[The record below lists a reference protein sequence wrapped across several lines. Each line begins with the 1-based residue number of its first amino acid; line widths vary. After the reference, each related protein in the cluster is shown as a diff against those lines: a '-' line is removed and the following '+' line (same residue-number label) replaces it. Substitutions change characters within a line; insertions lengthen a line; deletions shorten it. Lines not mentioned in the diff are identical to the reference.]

1 MLLNYDA
8 FKTIVQENFLS
19 YMPFYFRG
27 MELLIS
33 PVAKKNMTLD
43 GLRLKGNGVTGTPV
57 IYINDMYA
65 LYEENGDLE
74 ETIKISANV
83 LVNAFKNIPNIN
95 VDSLFQNASK
105 KIVFQLV
112 NTELNKSLLEQV
124 PHRSFLDLSII
135 YSLVIT
141 VDSEG
146 MQSTKV
152 TNDLAYT
159 LGLTEN
165 QLFKY
170 ATENTKRLFP
180 ATVRKMD
187 EVMRE
192 MCLMAGMPLE
202 FAEGATQH
210 PFWIISTTTRING
223 AASLLYEDEL
233 HKLAESLESNL
244 YVLPFMESEVFVISA
259 DLSDP
264 KDLKDLTSEILEDS
278 IPLDEKLSDQI
289 YFYDRALRNLTL
301 VTTTTSEIIR
311 RAQSGRSN
319 ERIEKQSTIFDPDEV
334 VKQLGKAAFARYG
347 NDGMGGEMVVNLD
360 DAIKIVK
367 GDGVDDTCIRAE
379 NKESVSQ
386 TYLEALIAKY
396 EGYTKL
402 NEEKPLE
409 TNSYENGANNALLA
423 VIADLKE
430 MISRS

>member
-1 MLLNYDA
+1 MKISKYIHLVA
-8 FKTIVQENFLS
+8 FTLFSIMVAVGCSNKSTS
-19 YMPFYFRG
+19 S
-27 MELLIS
+27 IS
-33 PVAKKNMTLD
+33 TEV
-43 GLRLKGNGVTGTPV
+43 V
-57 IYINDMYA
+57 
-65 LYEENGDLE
+65 
-74 ETIKISANV
+74 ETIDPPGAHSDESSGSKYI
-83 LVNAFKNIPNIN
+83 LVEPTEVPEIGQS
-95 VDSLFQNASK
+95 DLRK
-105 KIVFQLV
+105 KGW
-112 NTELNKSLLEQV
+112 T
-124 PHRSFLDLSII
+124 
-135 YSLVIT
+135 
-141 VDSEG
+141 
-146 MQSTKV
+146 
-152 TNDLAYT
+152 
-159 LGLTEN
+159 
-165 QLFKY
+165 
-170 ATENTKRLFP
+170 
-180 ATVRKMD
+180 
-187 EVMRE
+187 
-192 MCLMAGMPLE
+192 
-202 FAEGATQH
+202 
-210 PFWIISTTTRING
+210 NG

>member
-43 GLRLKGNGVTGTPV
+43 GLRLKGSGVTGTPV

-83 LVNAFKNIPNIN
+83 LVNAFKNIPNID

-146 MQSTKV
+146 VQSTKV

-233 HKLAESLESNL
+233 HKLAESLGSNL
-244 YVLPFMESEVFVISA
+244 YVLPIMESEVFVISA

-289 YFYDRALRNLTL
+289 YFYDRALRNLAL
-301 VTTTTSEIIR
+301 VTTTTSE
-311 RAQSGRSN
+311 N
-319 ERIEKQSTIFDPDEV
+319 H
-334 VKQLGKAAFARYG
+334 
-347 NDGMGGEMVVNLD
+347 NGM
-360 DAIKIVK
+360 
-367 GDGVDDTCIRAE
+367 
-379 NKESVSQ
+379 S
-386 TYLEALIAKY
+386 
-396 EGYTKL
+396 
-402 NEEKPLE
+402 
-409 TNSYENGANNALLA
+409 
-423 VIADLKE
+423 
-430 MISRS
+430 

>member
-202 FAEGATQH
+202 FAEGAKMITQEDKLINS
-210 PFWIISTTTRING
+210 FWTISTATRING
-223 AASLLYEDEL
+223 AVSLLYEDEL

-244 YVLPFMESEVFVISA
+244 YVLPIMESRAFVISA

-264 KDLKDLTSEILEDS
+264 KDLKDLASKILEEC

-289 YFYDRALRNLTL
+289 YFYDKTLRKLTL
-301 VTTTTSEIIR
+301 VTTTTSE
-311 RAQSGRSN
+311 N
-319 ERIEKQSTIFDPDEV
+319 H
-334 VKQLGKAAFARYG
+334 
-347 NDGMGGEMVVNLD
+347 NGM
-360 DAIKIVK
+360 
-367 GDGVDDTCIRAE
+367 
-379 NKESVSQ
+379 S
-386 TYLEALIAKY
+386 
-396 EGYTKL
+396 
-402 NEEKPLE
+402 
-409 TNSYENGANNALLA
+409 
-423 VIADLKE
+423 
-430 MISRS
+430 

>member
-43 GLRLKGNGVTGTPV
+43 GLRLKGSGVTGTPV

-105 KIVFQLV
+105 KIVF
-112 NTELNKSLLEQV
+112 
-124 PHRSFLDLSII
+124 LDLSII

-146 MQSTKV
+146 VQSTKV

-244 YVLPFMESEVFVISA
+244 YVLPFMESEVFVLSA

-264 KDLKDLTSEILEDS
+264 KDLKDLTSEILEEC

-289 YFYDRALRNLTL
+289 YFYDKALRKLTL
-301 VTTTTSEIIR
+301 VTTTTSE
-311 RAQSGRSN
+311 N
-319 ERIEKQSTIFDPDEV
+319 H
-334 VKQLGKAAFARYG
+334 
-347 NDGMGGEMVVNLD
+347 NGM
-360 DAIKIVK
+360 
-367 GDGVDDTCIRAE
+367 
-379 NKESVSQ
+379 S
-386 TYLEALIAKY
+386 
-396 EGYTKL
+396 
-402 NEEKPLE
+402 
-409 TNSYENGANNALLA
+409 
-423 VIADLKE
+423 
-430 MISRS
+430 

>member
-74 ETIKISANV
+74 ETIKIFANV
-83 LVNAFKNIPNIN
+83 LANAFKDIPNIN

-141 VDSEG
+141 MDSKG
-146 MQSTKV
+146 IQSTKV
-152 TNDLAYT
+152 TNDIAHM

-170 ATENTKRLFP
+170 AAENTKRIFP
-180 ATVRKMD
+180 ATIRKMD
-187 EVMRE
+187 EVMLK
-192 MCLMAGMPLE
+192 MCLMTGMPLE
-202 FAEGATQH
+202 FAEVAKMITQEDKLINS
-210 PFWIISTTTRING
+210 FWTISTATRIIG
-223 AASLLYEDEL
+223 AVSLLYEDEL

-244 YVLPFMESEVFVISA
+244 YVLPIMESRAFVISA

-264 KDLKDLTSEILEDS
+264 KDLKDLASKILEEC

-289 YFYDRALRNLTL
+289 YFYDKTLRKLTL
-301 VTTTTSEIIR
+301 VTTTTSE
-311 RAQSGRSN
+311 N
-319 ERIEKQSTIFDPDEV
+319 H
-334 VKQLGKAAFARYG
+334 
-347 NDGMGGEMVVNLD
+347 NGM
-360 DAIKIVK
+360 
-367 GDGVDDTCIRAE
+367 
-379 NKESVSQ
+379 S
-386 TYLEALIAKY
+386 
-396 EGYTKL
+396 
-402 NEEKPLE
+402 
-409 TNSYENGANNALLA
+409 
-423 VIADLKE
+423 
-430 MISRS
+430 